1 MGSEELSFDEND
13 RFYINTMYVSNRN
26 KSMIVN
32 KNIKHKRNNT
42 IAQPQLVTLSTVKKN
57 PKHRR

>member
-26 KSMIVN
+26 KAIDEIEIDESIMITSEQ
-32 KNIKHKRNNT
+32 KHQRSNT
-42 IAQPQLVTLSTVKKN
+42 IAQP
-57 PKHRR
+57 